1 MNASA
6 RTQFRVGWTRVG
18 RFRWSRGQR
27 CVFGR
32 DVDPCVPRRPSGPCS
47 SGRTDFPRRSGT
59 SRLAGKRSTRSG
71 WSSVLTGPR
80 EGSALTSR
88 TPGQLAGVPAVV
100 ERTWFGYAL
109 LCGACR
115 VGGWYF
121 SRRQGLTVSRS
132 SSLSGDGGRSSA
144 SDGAVSRTSLRR
156 QSESSSR
163 STRLETRTKESNVC
177 ASRWVP
183 CRGP

>member
-6 RTQFRVGWTRVG
+6 RTQFRVGRTRG
-18 RFRWSRGQR
+18 GCFRWSRGLR
-27 CVFGR
+27 CAFGC
-32 DVDPCVPRRPSGPCS
+32 DVGSCVPRRLPGHCLL
-47 SGRTDFPRRSGT
+47 GRTDFPRRSGT
-59 SRLAGKRSTRSG
+59 SRLAGKRSTRSR
-71 WSSVLTGPR
+71 WSSALKGPR
-80 EGSALTSR
+80 EGSALTCR
-88 TPGQLAGVPAVV
+88 TPDQLAGVPAVV
-100 ERTWFGYAL
+100 ESTWLGYAL

-115 VGGWYF
+115 VGGRYF
-121 SRRQGLTVSRS
+121 LRRRGLTVSRS

-144 SDGAVSRTSLRR
+144 SDGAVFRTSLRR
-156 QSESSSR
+156 QPESSSR